1 MLHYL
6 LTIFHIGAVFVLTD
20 AADSADMDGNS
31 SELHALKFTAY
42 KNTFSYLIIVWI
54 SEFTLCC
61 LGNGRQILLTDTN
74 GGKRSPF

>member
-42 KNTFSYLIIVWI
+42 KNTFSYLIIV
-54 SEFTLCC
+54 
-61 LGNGRQILLTDTN
+61 
-74 GGKRSPF
+74 